1 MTEKV
6 IGPIGAVVHQAV
18 TGQKDDDEI
27 IRPRLV
33 PHCRDELFNLGAP
46 AGGRRLGVLQD
57 HRDPRIVELTAGVE
71 QALLEGLRIRDGE
84 RQISQPG
91 AAHPVGVEV
100 VVDTAGE
107 EMEPGSPRRLRPLSG
122 GDDDLRRAAH
132 PRAGRG
138 RDLEEVPW
146 LARQG
151 EIPGEALPAWRG
163 GAVDVLFW
171 CNGLPG
177 NPGGIGPD
185 LLQHA
190 PLRHLD
196 LRHEAHRPAGHEF
209 PRKGRDDPHLRR
221 CFDESGEHLRGILRL
236 APRGGPEGSIEA
248 PRVEQPRHHIG
259 AFEPAPE
266 PRRREE
272 PGEEFEAAVDMPA
285 EQGIAVGTGGVISRR
300 REKRPFA
307 VGGDMDRGDVL
318 PGGESVE

>member
-1 MTEKV
+1 MAEKV
-6 IGPIGAVVHQAV
+6 VGPSGAVVHEAV
-18 TGQKDDDEI
+18 TGQKDDHEI
-27 IRPRLV
+27 IRPRLT
-33 PHCRDELFNLGAP
+33 PHLRDELFDLAAP
-46 AGGRRLGVLQD
+46 AVGRRLGIFQD
-57 HRDPRIVELTAGVE
+57 HRDSRIVELTAGVE
-71 QALLEGLRIRDGE
+71 QALPEGVRVCDGE
-84 RQISQPG
+84 LQIPQPG

-107 EMEPGSPRRLRPLSG
+107 KMEPGSPCRLRPLPG
-122 GDDDLRRAAH
+122 GNDDLGRATH

-138 RDLEEVPW
+138 RDLEKVPW

-151 EIPGEALPAWRG
+151 EIPGEALPTGRG
-163 GAVDVLFW
+163 GAVDVLVRRH
-171 CNGLPG
+171 GVSG
-177 NPGGIGPD
+177 DPGGIGPD
-185 LLQHA
+185 LLQLA
-190 PLRHLD
+190 PLGHLD
-196 LRHEAHRPAGHEF
+196 LRHEAHRLAGHEL
-209 PRKGRDDPHLRR
+209 PGKGRDDPHLRR
-221 CFDESGEHLRGILRL
+221 RFDEAGEHLRGILRR
-236 APRGGPEGSIEA
+236 ARRRGPEGSIEA
-248 PRVEQPRHHIG
+248 PRGEQPHHHIG